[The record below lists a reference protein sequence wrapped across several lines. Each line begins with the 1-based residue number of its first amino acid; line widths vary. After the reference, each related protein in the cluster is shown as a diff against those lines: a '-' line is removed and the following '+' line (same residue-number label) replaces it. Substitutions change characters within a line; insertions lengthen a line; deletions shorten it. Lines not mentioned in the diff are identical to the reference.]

1 MIRSIPVPSSDTPPI
16 LVWLRQDLRTADQP
30 ALAAAAGAG
39 APIIPLFI
47 LDDEE
52 AGDWRLGGASRWWLH
67 GSLETLARDFHARGS
82 RLILRRGNSKNV
94 LEQVAKEV
102 KAQAIYFIRHYEPH
116 QAAIEASIANGFKA
130 LDIDVKRFGG
140 NLLFEPEELRT
151 KSGTPFKVFTPFYKA
166 SLTSRLVNDVAPTP
180 KRFTSPR
187 KWPDSESLNDL
198 LLRPT
203 TPDWASGLREYW
215 RPGAK
220 AATTHLQNFLDER
233 VAHYPGDRDRPD
245 RNGTSHLSPYLHF
258 GEISPRQ
265 VWQHTQQASQASGI
279 GDKGRTAFLRELIW
293 REFSYHLL
301 HHWPRIPQTPFNRT
315 FDSFPWSNDTS
326 NLRKWQR
333 GMTGYPIVDAGMRQL
348 WHTGWMHNRVRMIV
362 ASFLTKHL
370 LIHWRKGALWF
381 WDTLVDADLAN
392 NSASWQWVAGSG
404 ADAAPYFRIF
414 NPVLQGQK
422 FDPRGA
428 YVRKWVPEISALPDK
443 IIHTPWASDIH
454 ASLYPAPIV
463 DHKLARQRAL
473 AAYQE
478 TRN

>member
-1 MIRSIPVPSSDTPPI
+1 
-16 LVWLRQDLRTADQP
+16 
-30 ALAAAAGAG
+30 
-39 APIIPLFI
+39 
-47 LDDEE
+47 
-52 AGDWRLGGASRWWLH
+52 
-67 GSLETLARDFHARGS
+67 
-82 RLILRRGNSKNV
+82 
-94 LEQVAKEV
+94 
-102 KAQAIYFIRHYEPH
+102 
-116 QAAIEASIANGFKA
+116 
-130 LDIDVKRFGG
+130 
-140 NLLFEPEELRT
+140 
-151 KSGTPFKVFTPFYKA
+151 
-166 SLTSRLVNDVAPTP
+166 
-180 KRFTSPR
+180 
-187 KWPDSESLNDL
+187 
-198 LLRPT
+198 
-203 TPDWASGLREYW
+203 
-215 RPGAK
+215 
-220 AATTHLQNFLDER
+220 LQNFLDER

-245 RNGTSHLSPYLHF
+245 RNGTSLLSPYLHF
-258 GEISPRQ
+258 GEIRPRQ

-301 HHWPRIPQTPFNRT
+301 HHWPRIPKTPFNRT

-370 LIHWRKGALWF
+370 LIHWKKGALWF

-392 NSASWQWVAGSG
+392 NSASWQ
-404 ADAAPYFRIF
+404 
-414 NPVLQGQK
+414 
-422 FDPRGA
+422 
-428 YVRKWVPEISALPDK
+428 WVPEISALPDK